1 MRIHARASHVD
12 QTKGKAMTDQA
23 YWVVQLEAL
32 SFETRKE
39 ADDFRN
45 KMEDVVAA
53 MPESADVTLWSC
65 LREEKNDQ

>member
-1 MRIHARASHVD
+1 MID
-12 QTKGKAMTDQA
+12 QT
-23 YWVVQLEAL
+23 YWVVQLEAF